1 MAVLYKQGRF
11 TIAPAGAMCRNWAMT
26 YEAVSAAHTAQN
38 TSNERRIHEAPSPF
52 VSMSSA
58 AAEFLACVFNSLV
71 APASRLFTEA
81 PWEEEP
87 AWLRISGSGGGFHRC
102 GSCF

>member
-52 VSMSSA
+52 VSMSS
-58 AAEFLACVFNSLV
+58 V
-71 APASRLFTEA
+71 AT
-81 PWEEEP
+81 
-87 AWLRISGSGGGFHRC
+87 SGPVGWS
-102 GSCF
+102 

>member
-38 TSNERRIHEAPSPF
+38 TSNERRIHEAPLIG
-52 VSMSSA
+52 VIGSSCRLPA
-58 AAEFLACVFNSLV
+58 LAMPGCLGIRCAGDAF
-71 APASRLFTEA
+71 RCGIFG
-81 PWEEEP
+81 
-87 AWLRISGSGGGFHRC
+87 LRI
-102 GSCF
+102 